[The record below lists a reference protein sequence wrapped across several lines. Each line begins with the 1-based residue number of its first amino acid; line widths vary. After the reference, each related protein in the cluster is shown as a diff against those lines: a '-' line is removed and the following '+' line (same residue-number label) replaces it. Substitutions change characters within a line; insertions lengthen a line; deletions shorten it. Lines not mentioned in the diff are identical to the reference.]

1 MNLHLPPP
9 SAIRHHLRA
18 LGTRISPF
26 IFSLPNQIVNIL
38 LLLPVLVFL
47 GLYLYNLRQSSH
59 IRTDLEYEKV
69 VWPQYF
75 GFPDW
80 YGKPEAPIP
89 IAAEDAEGEEGL
101 LRLAMETPWH
111 PGESD
116 KDRTHGRPKR
126 ILGLIRE
133 YACAKL
139 LGPI

>member
-26 IFSLPNQIVNIL
+26 IFSLPNQIGNIL

-47 GLYLYNLRQSSH
+47 GLYLYNLRQSTH

-80 YGKPEAPIP
+80 YGKPEAPF
-89 IAAEDAEGEEGL
+89 AAGDAEGEEGL
-101 LRLAMETPWH
+101 LRLATETPWH
-111 PGESD
+111 SGESFNVG
-116 KDRTHGRPKR
+116 KLAQPRR
-126 ILGLIRE
+126 ILGVIRE

>member
-80 YGKPEAPIP
+80 YGKPEAPF
-89 IAAEDAEGEEGL
+89 AAGDEEREKKVL
-101 LRLAMETPWH
+101 VLSTETPWN
-111 PGESD
+111 PGESLNVG
-116 KDRTHGRPKR
+116 KLVRPR
-126 ILGLIRE
+126 GILGLIRE
-133 YACAKL
+133 YACA
-139 LGPI
+139 